1 MKNIKSIYILSL
13 VFLIFT
19 AETALSQTEKDI
31 YTSDDY
37 IVWGKQ
43 ELTWN
48 DFKGPVL
55 SKDFNGTYGG
65 FSFHHNIDG
74 KWFAFA
80 YFNKNRS
87 WHNGESDKVLIHEK
101 YHFNIVEIHARK
113 LRKAIIENKWTMDSV
128 QQINYLVKNLL
139 AESASMQNLY
149 DEETE
154 HSKNRVKQKVWEA
167 KIDEQLNGLKDYSSI
182 IIN

>member
-1 MKNIKSIYILSL
+1 MKNYKQIYLLLLLFSL
-13 VFLIFT
+13 L
-19 AETALSQTEKDI
+19 ASQEAKSQTDKNI

-43 ELTWN
+43 ELTWK

-65 FSFHHNIDG
+65 FSFYQNIDG
-74 KWFAFA
+74 KWYAFA

-87 WHNGESDKVLIHEK
+87 WHNTESDKQLIHEK

-128 QQINYLVKNLL
+128 QQINYLVKSLL

-149 DEETE
+149 DEETD
-154 HSKNRVKQKVWEA
+154 HSKNRAKQKAWEA
-167 KIDEQLNGLKDYSSI
+167 KIDQQLNELQNYSSMV
-182 IIN
+182 IN